1 MCQSIAVWFQT
12 NLKRPVIPASFGS
25 KVPSNIRQRYL
36 NLIIDECL
44 KFCPTEEQAYKKVLY
59 LPLFISVS
67 VTFCTVPP
75 SLCLCFCDILYC
87 TSLSLS
93 LFLSHSG
100 LYLPLSV
107 CLSVTF
113 CTVSPSLC
121 LSFRHI
127 LDCIFLS
134 PSLFWSHSVL
144 YLPLSISVSVTFC
157 TVSPSLHLCFCDILY
172 CISLSPSL
180 FLSHSV
186 LYLHLS
192 FCFYISISPSVS
204 VTFCLSL
211 CVSLSVSEG
220 CLGKTLTLLISLK
233 KDGVSK

>member
-59 LPLFISVS
+59 LPVFISVS

-75 SLCLCFCDILYC
+75 SLCLCFCHILDC
-87 TSLSLS
+87 ISLSLS
-93 LFLSHSG
+93 LFLSHSV
-100 LYLPLSV
+100 LYLSV
-107 CLSVTF
+107 SISVLVTF
-113 CTVSPSLC
+113 CTVSPSLQ
-121 LSFRHI
+121 
-127 LDCIFLS
+127 
-134 PSLFWSHSVL
+134 
-144 YLPLSISVSVTFC
+144 
-157 TVSPSLHLCFCDILY
+157 LCFCDILY

-186 LYLHLS
+186 LYLHLFISVAVTFCTISPSLHLS
-192 FCFYISISPSVS
+192 FCFYISISVS

-220 CLGKTLTLLISLK
+220 CLGKTLTLFISLK
-233 KDGVSK
+233 KSTG